1 MYQHPGS
8 YVHVRFMR
16 SGDDADDAQ
25 YTATDLLRADLDKVV
40 ESMSMQMA
48 ECVPY
53 ASSAPFASF
62 PP

>member
-25 YTATDLLRADLDKVV
+25 YTATDLLRADLDKVLWLDG
-40 ESMSMQMA
+40 
-48 ECVPY
+48 
-53 ASSAPFASF
+53 
-62 PP
+62 